1 MTVRE
6 RFDRAWPSLVA
17 LLGTVAVVAGLLV
30 LFGGDVEPSS
40 PDDAAAGSDDVN
52 TPAPTEVTTPPPGE
66 TAPAAPVTAPAELRE
81 DVAILNGT
89 DVTGL
94 AAEAQQQ
101 LEAGGW
107 TVPAIDTYTGE
118 IAETTVFYPDAMQD
132 SAEALAAQF
141 PVEIARVAPTIA
153 GLTTQRL
160 VLIIAEDYVE
170 AVGATR

>member
-40 PDDAAAGSDDVN
+40 SDDPAADVN
-52 TPAPTEVTTPPPGE
+52 TPAPTEVVTPPAGE

-107 TVPAIDTYTGE
+107 TVPAIDTYTGT
-118 IAETTVFYPDAMQD
+118 IAETTIFYPEGMQD

-141 PVEIARVAPTIA
+141 PVEIAQVAPTIA

-160 VLIIAEDYVE
+160 VLIVAEDYVE
-170 AVGATR
+170 AIGATR

>member
-30 LFGGDVEPSS
+30 FFGGDVEPSS
-40 PDDAAAGSDDVN
+40 PDDAAADVN
-52 TPAPTEVTTPPPGE
+52 TPAPTETGTPPPGE

-81 DVAILNGT
+81 EVAILNGT
-89 DVTGL
+89 DVTGV

-107 TVPAIDTYTGE
+107 TVPAIDTYTGD
-118 IAETTVFYPDAMQD
+118 ITETTVFYPDGMQD

-160 VLIIAEDYVE
+160 VLIVAEDYVE
-170 AVGATR
+170 AIGATR

>member
-6 RFDRAWPSLVA
+6 RFDRVWPSLVA

-30 LFGGDVEPSS
+30 LFGGDVEPSG
-40 PDDAAAGSDDVN
+40 PDDDPAAQGTDGA
-52 TPAPTEVTTPPPGE
+52 TPAPTDAATSAPE
-66 TAPAAPVTAPAELRE
+66 TPAAPVTAPPELRE

-94 AAEAQQQ
+94 AARAQEQ

-107 TVPAIDTYTGE
+107 TVPAIDTYTGD
-118 IAETTVFYPDAMQD
+118 IAETTIFYPEGMEE
-132 SAEALAAQF
+132 SAQALAAQF
-141 PVEIARVAPTIA
+141 PVITQVSPTIA

-160 VLIIAEDYVE
+160 VLIVAEDYAE
-170 AVGATR
+170 AVGTTG